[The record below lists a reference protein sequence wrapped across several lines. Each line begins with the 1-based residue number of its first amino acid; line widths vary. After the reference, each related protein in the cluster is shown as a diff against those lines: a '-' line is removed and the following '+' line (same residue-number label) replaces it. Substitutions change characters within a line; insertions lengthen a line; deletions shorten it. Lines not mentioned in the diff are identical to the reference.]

1 MKKISLDVSNLNVRY
16 ADVVALEDINFSL
29 EGGNICALIGTN
41 GSGKSTLFKSIM
53 GVIKPKGSVIKICG
67 LNLNDAIK
75 NSLITYVPQNEE
87 IDFDFPI
94 SVWELVMMGRYA
106 HMGFFKNPKQSDK
119 MAVEDALKKV
129 DMYEFKDRQISKLS
143 GGQKKRIFIARSLAS
158 DAKIILLDE
167 PFNGVDAKTESMIL
181 DLLIKLRSSGNLIL
195 ISTHNLG
202 MAAQYCNRAILLK
215 HKILAYGFTNDVLT
229 PENLGQVFG
238 GSLRHFKI
246 EVDDMSCNIALISD
260 DEKPLIV
267 VDEKVHD
274 GMVNRA
280 F

>member
-1 MKKISLDVSNLNVRY
+1 MKKISLEVSNLSVKY
-16 ADVVALEDINFSL
+16 ANVVALEDVNFSL
-29 EGGNICALIGTN
+29 EGGNVCALIGTN

-53 GVIKPKGSVIKICG
+53 GVIKPKGCEIKICG
-67 LNLNDAIK
+67 FSLKDAIK
-75 NSLITYVPQNEE
+75 QSLIAYVPQNEE

-94 SVWELVMMGRYA
+94 NVWELVMMGRFA
-106 HMGFFKNPKQSDK
+106 HMGFFKRPKFNDIQ
-119 MAVEDALKKV
+119 VVTEALKKV
-129 DMYEFKDRQISKLS
+129 DMYELRHRQIGELS

-158 DAKIILLDE
+158 GAKVILLDE

-181 DLLIKLRSSGNLIL
+181 DLLIKLRADGYLIL
-195 ISTHNLG
+195 VSTHNLG

-215 HKILAYGFTNDVLT
+215 KTVLASGFTNDVLT
-229 PENLGQVFG
+229 PSNLTKVFG
-238 GSLRHFKI
+238 GSLRYFKV
-246 EVDDMSCNIALISD
+246 EVDDTSCNIALISD

-267 VDEKVHD
+267 VDEKVQD

>member
-1 MKKISLDVSNLNVRY
+1 MQKISLEVSNLNVKY
-16 ADVVALEDINFSL
+16 ADLTALEDVNFKL

-53 GVIKPKGSVIKICG
+53 GVIKPKNASIKICS
-67 LNLNDAIK
+67 LSLKEAIK
-75 NSLITYVPQNEE
+75 KCLIAYVPQNEE

-106 HMGFFKNPKQSDK
+106 HMGFFKNPSQKDVHIVS
-119 MAVEDALKKV
+119 EALKKV
-129 DMYEFKDRQISKLS
+129 DMYDFKDRQISKLS

-158 DAKIILLDE
+158 GAKIILLDE
-167 PFNGVDAKTESMIL
+167 PFNGVDVKSESMIL
-181 DLLIKLRSSGNLIL
+181 DLLISLRSSGHLIL

-215 HKILAYGFTNDVLT
+215 RKVLAFGFTNEVLT
-229 PENLGQVFG
+229 PQNLGQIFG
-238 GSLRHFKI
+238 GSLRYFKV
-246 EVDDMSCNIALISD
+246 EVDNMSCNIALISD
-260 DEKPLIV
+260 DEKPLIM
-267 VDEKVHD
+267 VDEKVQD